1 MKPTGRIIVF
11 KLARTNDRT
20 AMNRFCRQ
28 FYGYLDRSHNYRY
41 RYERK
46 GFLGDFPHIR
56 LQRGVIVVKKEDAKA
71 IISFLK
77 SYDAEIFT
85 REITL
90 TKADMKALSL
100 DRPG

>member
-1 MKPTGRIIVF
+1 MKPTGKIIVF
-11 KLARTNDRT
+11 KLAMTNDRT

-41 RYERK
+41 QYKRK
-46 GFLGDFPHIR
+46 GFLGDFAHIR
-56 LQRGVIVVKKEDAKA
+56 LQRGVIVVKKEDSKE

-77 SYDAEIFT
+77 SYDAEIFA
-85 REITL
+85 RDITL
-90 TKADMKALSL
+90 TKADREVLGL